1 MRLNP
6 KFAWAHYDLGCLD
19 ALEGKPGAAFR
30 NLNRAIDYGFNDAS
44 YLLQDSDFQT
54 IREDSRWK
62 MILDR
67 IEQPFAV
74 ARLKGIH

>member
-1 MRLNP
+1 LNP
-6 KFAWAHYDLGCLD
+6 KFAWAHYDLACLD
-19 ALEGKPGAAFR
+19 VLEGKPGAAFR
-30 NLNRAIDYGFNDAS
+30 NLNRAIDCGFKDAS
-44 YLLQDSDFQT
+44 YLLQDSDFQS

-67 IEQPFAV
+67 IEQPLAV